1 MSWKKEKKSGA
12 PLFLLGSFR
21 RRVVRASAREREKEE
36 RAIFF
41 SLLEFSQSTNT
52 PVPRDGGA

>member
-1 MSWKKEKKSGA
+1 VSWKKEKKSGA

-36 RAIFF
+36 GDFF
-41 SLLEFSQSTNT
+41 FFFAAGVQAVDEHSSS
-52 PVPRDGGA
+52 A